1 MESIILDAKEVK
13 LMTTGI
19 AVRAENTNRPQMTQI
34 NTDEIQLFL
43 FICVPLCHLW
53 TILPPPMTPMEFMNR
68 MSRSRLDGIDNS
80 GCERGHSDDDKDRGA
95 RREYESSTDDTD

>member
-34 NTDEIQLFL
+34 NTDEILLFL

-53 TILPPPMTPMEFMNR
+53 TILPPPMTPMEFMDR
-68 MSRSRLDGIDNS
+68 TSRSRSDGIDKP
-80 GCERGHSDDDKDRGA
+80 GCERGQADDDCDRGA
-95 RREYESSTDDTD
+95 RGE